1 MATTNSKRYAKLA
14 GAVLALGLT
23 SSSFGALIVD
33 FKPDPISPSTPEV
46 VWDGSALAEGAG
58 SAGNGDGQLPSAL
71 QTPGGYLIQTPFNVP
86 GVPGSS
92 VNNAGNATT
101 FYDVTLDLSGL
112 AATPGAAATN
122 IAGVTIVSQPLG
134 AGEFQLWSTD
144 PEGPATPTLL
154 LSGNVSTGVVVG
166 LGGQQTGSVQS
177 TSVTY
182 TGGAIYDAMVA
193 AGFQAANGS
202 FSWSLLD
209 ISTQGGLQ
217 LGNNQNV
224 AAFNA
229 NMTGLFSAVPEPA
242 SLSILALGSLA
253 LAHRRRKA

>member
-1 MATTNSKRYAKLA
+1 
-14 GAVLALGLT
+14 VLALGLT

-33 FKPDPISPSTPEV
+33 FKPDPISPTIPEV
-46 VWDGSALAEGAG
+46 AWSGTALAEAPG
-58 SAGNGDGQLPSAL
+58 SVGNSDGTTPSAL
-71 QTPGGYLIQTPFNVP
+71 QTPGGYLIQTPFVIN
-86 GVPGSS
+86 GIPGSS
-92 VNNAGNATT
+92 LTNNNTATT
-101 FYDVTLDLSGL
+101 FYDVTLDLSGFS
-112 AATPGAAATN
+112 ASPGAAATN
-122 IAGVTIVSQPLG
+122 IAGVTIVSQPLAEG
-134 AGEFQLWSTD
+134 AFSLWSTD
-144 PEGPATPTLL
+144 PDDAGPASPTLL
-154 LSGNVSTGVVVG
+154 LSGTVGTAVVVG

-177 TSVTY
+177 TSLTY

-193 AGFQAANGS
+193 AGFQAGNGS

-217 LGNNQNV
+217 LGQNQNV

-242 SLSILALGSLA
+242 SLSMLALGSLA